1 MRTRFLTAIALIGL
15 MLAITACE
23 QQVCYQ
29 EGKRERRPPMPFA
42 EISSGLPPAI
52 GLIRPY

>member
-1 MRTRFLTAIALIGL
+1 MRTRFLTALALIGL

-29 EGKRERRPPMPFA
+29 EGKRERRPPMPLA
-42 EISSGLPPAI
+42 EISVGLQPAI
-52 GLIRPY
+52 SLVRPF